1 MVKMKEKTSE
11 LKTRKSL
18 EMRQQEVIDAALR
31 AIGRDGLLRTTLADI
46 AKEAGIGYGN
56 LSFRFKRKEALLVAA
71 LQYLID
77 EYEAKIDAASL
88 NGATAAERLD
98 NVLLHSFSKSLT
110 TKNKLAVWAAFWS
123 ECSTQPVYRKLFSK
137 FRLRDAERMADLCR
151 AVLIEKGNAVG
162 EAEDIAI
169 GVIALIEGLWS
180 SMARGG
186 ILERE
191 DGLKIA
197 RNFLEKILK

>member
-1 MVKMKEKTSE
+1 MDGNTTKIR
-11 LKTRKSL
+11 TRKSL

-71 LQYLID
+71 LQFLID
-77 EYEAKIDAASL
+77 EYEQKIDEAAL
-88 NGATAAERLD
+88 TGATAAERLD
-98 NVLLHSFSKSLT
+98 NVLTQSFSRNLT

-137 FRLRDAERMADLCR
+137 FRVRDAERMADLCR
-151 AVLIEKGNAVG
+151 AVLVEKGRSG
-162 EAEDIAI
+162 DEAEDVAVGI
-169 GVIALIEGLWS
+169 IALIEGLWS
-180 SMARGG
+180 AMARGG
-186 ILERE
+186 FLARE
-191 DGLKIA
+191 DGLKVA
-197 RNFLEKILK
+197 KNFVEKVLN

>member
-1 MVKMKEKTSE
+1 MKENVNAPKV
-11 LKTRKSL
+11 RKSL

-71 LQYLID
+71 LQHLID
-77 EYEAKIDAASL
+77 EYDARIDDAATM
-88 NGATAAERLD
+88 GATAVERLD
-98 NVLLHSFSKSLT
+98 NVLVHSFSRSLT

-123 ECSTQPVYRKLFSK
+123 ECNTHSPYRKLFTK
-137 FRLRDAERMADLCR
+137 FRLRDAERMTELCR
-151 AVLIEKGNAVG
+151 AVLVERGNG
-162 EAEDIAI
+162 EGDAKEI
-169 GVIALIEGLWS
+169 GIGIIALIEGLWS

-186 ILERE
+186 TLARE

-197 RNFLEKILK
+197 RNFVSCVIK

>member
-1 MVKMKEKTSE
+1 MNKEIEK

-31 AIGRDGLLRTTLADI
+31 AIGRKGLLRTTLADI
-46 AKEAGIGYGN
+46 AKEADIGYGN
-56 LSFRFKRKEALLVAA
+56 LSFRFKKKEALLLAA

-77 EYEAKIDAASL
+77 EYEAAIDDAART
-88 NGATAAERLD
+88 GASASERFD
-98 NVLLHSFSKSLT
+98 NLLALSFSRSLT

-123 ECSTQPVYRKLFSK
+123 ECHTQPAYRKLFT
-137 FRLRDAERMADLCR
+137 RLRLREAERMTELCR
-151 AVLIEKGNAVG
+151 LVITERGGQVETADG
-162 EAEDIAI
+162 IAI
-169 GVIALIEGLWS
+169 GILALIEGLWS

-191 DGLKIA
+191 QGLEIA
-197 RNFLEKILK
+197 KSFCSKILYEK